1 MLSVEETLLNKAYGC
16 PGGDA
21 RLMRDRD
28 REIYTERERERD
40 KSLSMNNFYHYMGLK
55 YIFVGHLLDSR
66 NCAKHGALFVSK
78 RDGCF
83 VTVPSMDI
91 KSLRFMIIDLGSLF
105 ITTLTMKYI
114 LDLF

>member
-1 MLSVEETLLNKAYGC
+1 
-16 PGGDA
+16 
-21 RLMRDRD
+21 
-28 REIYTERERERD
+28 
-40 KSLSMNNFYHYMGLK
+40 MGLK

-78 RDGCF
+78 RVLWCFGCF